1 MGTTEVDSRLV
12 GSPSGEDGEG
22 VKSGVLVTGATGLV
36 GRRLL
41 PGLARRS
48 AWVRTLSRSGAA
60 PEGEVAVDAGSWD
73 GIDPGP
79 TSLDGVASVIHLA
92 GEPVFGGLPSA
103 DRLTRIR
110 ASRIDS
116 TTRLVERILERTPD
130 DRPSTFICASAVGYY
145 GDRGAERL
153 SDDAAMGEGYL
164 AEVCR
169 DWEAAAAAAAA
180 AGIRVVHLRIGVVLA
195 REGGALA
202 LMRLPFSL
210 GVGGRLGSG
219 EQYFPWIHADD
230 LVRSILFCLDEP
242 IEGPVNAV
250 APEAVT
256 NAELTRELGAALR
269 RPAVI
274 PVPAFAVKIALGEIS
289 GELLGSRLVV
299 PNRLQ
304 DAGFAFEHPTLK
316 SALEAEL
323 RKVRA

>member
-1 MGTTEVDSRLV
+1 MGTNEVDSRLV
-12 GSPSGEDGEG
+12 GAPSGEDGEG
-22 VKSGVLVTGATGLV
+22 IRSGVLVTGATGLV

-60 PEGEVAVDAGSWD
+60 PEGEVTVDARSWD
-73 GIDPGP
+73 GVDPGP
-79 TSLDGVASVIHLA
+79 TPLDGVASVIHLA
-92 GEPVFGGLPSA
+92 GEPIFGGLPSA
-103 DRLTRIR
+103 DRLMRIR

-145 GDRGAERL
+145 GDRGAESL
-153 SDDAAMGEGYL
+153 SDDAAMGEGFL

-230 LVRSILFCLDEP
+230 LARSILFCLDEP

-299 PNRLQ
+299 PKRLQ

>member
-1 MGTTEVDSRLV
+1 MGTNEVDSRLV

-22 VKSGVLVTGATGLV
+22 VRSGVLVTGATGLV

-145 GDRGAERL
+145 GDRGAESL

-195 REGGALA
+195 PAGGAHPF
-202 LMRLPFSL
+202 MRLPFSL

-299 PNRLQ
+299 PKRLQ
-304 DAGFAFEHPTLK
+304 EAGFAFEYPTLK